1 MRGGINY
8 NDAMMM
14 SVEDRQIIS
23 KIVSD
28 NLETSKKSGLPFF

>member
-1 MRGGINY
+1 MRGGVNY

-14 SVEDRQIIS
+14 SVEDRQIIG
-23 KIVSD
+23 KIVTD

>member
-23 KIVSD
+23 KIISD